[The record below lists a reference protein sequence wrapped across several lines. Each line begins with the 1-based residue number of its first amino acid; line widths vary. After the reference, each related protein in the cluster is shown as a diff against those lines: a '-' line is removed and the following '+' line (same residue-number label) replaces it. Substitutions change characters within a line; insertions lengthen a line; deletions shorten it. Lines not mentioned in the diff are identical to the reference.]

1 MWCVVWDSCCSL
13 EVNCNCDMSSDICNL
28 INNCYSKKLKSQNNL
43 FIIPHSFLPHTSN
56 LNISLQI
63 MKQNSSRV
71 SCHRDSAD
79 NEAVFGSNLP
89 YAPFIHDVICRQENF
104 FMFLQKLSAYTDF
117 TGLHL
122 LFLNIQTLD
131 ILYDIMSLKSYSG

>member
-1 MWCVVWDSCCSL
+1 
-13 EVNCNCDMSSDICNL
+13 MSSDICNL

-43 FIIPHSFLPHTSN
+43 LIVPHSFLPHTSN

-104 FMFLQKLSAYTDF
+104 FMFLQKLSAYNRFHGVTF
-117 TGLHL
+117 IVSEYT
-122 LFLNIQTLD
+122 NP
-131 ILYDIMSLKSYSG
+131 